1 MRAAPPALVAF
12 LAAQRTA
19 RDSAML
25 MADCYTFTL
34 LTGTVLT
41 YTNADV
47 PVTMNG
53 VTFVANSVLVDGLA
67 FHCKAGLDVDQQQIK
82 IAARPTDTV
91 GGVPFLIA
99 LHHGVFDG
107 CEVQR
112 ERAFLTS
119 WGSTPI
125 GSVILFKGRITSVDQ
140 IGRTSAEITVASD
153 LTLLDLDMPRNL
165 FQLTCVHTLYDSGC
179 KLVKNA
185 YGTNGTVGAGP
196 TTLTIPWSGAA
207 AVHVQGTVLFT
218 SGINAGVSATTKSV
232 VPGTSLT
239 LNYPLYTAPSPGDA
253 FTAYQGCDHQL
264 TTCQTQFANQ
274 ANFRGFPFTP
284 PPTVAF

>member
-1 MRAAPPALVAF
+1 MRAAPAALVAF
-12 LAAQRTA
+12 LAAQRIA
-19 RDSAML
+19 RDAPML
-25 MADCYTFTL
+25 LADCYTFTL
-34 LTGTVLT
+34 RNGTVLT

-47 PVTMNG
+47 PITLGG
-53 VTFVANSVLVDGLA
+53 VTFAANGVLVDGLT
-67 FHCKAGLDVDQQQIK
+67 FHCKAGLEVDQQQVNLS
-82 IAARPTDTV
+82 ARPTDTV

-107 CEVQR
+107 CAVQR

-125 GSVILFKGRITSVDQ
+125 GSVVLFKGRMTSVDQ
-140 IGRTSAEITVASD
+140 VGRTSAQVTVASD
-153 LTLLDLDMPRNL
+153 LTLLDIDMPRNL

-179 KLVKNA
+179 TLVKNA
-185 YGTNGTVGAGP
+185 YGTSGIVGSGA
-196 TTLTIPWSGAA
+196 TALTIPWSGAA
-207 AVHVQGTVLFT
+207 AVQVQGTILFT
-218 SGINAGVSATTKSV
+218 SGANAGVSATIKSV
-232 VPGTSLT
+232 VAGTSLT
-239 LNYPLYTAPSPGDA
+239 MGYPLYAAPAAGDT
-253 FTAYQGCDHQL
+253 FTAYQGCDHRL